1 MSKRKQQR
9 KATRD
14 QKEAKKIF
22 RVVAISTAVLLIL
35 LFVMY
40 QVTS

>member
-1 MSKRKQQR
+1 MSKRKQRQ
-9 KATRD
+9 ATRD

-22 RVVAISTAVLLIL
+22 RVIAISTAVLLVL

>member
-1 MSKRKQQR
+1 MSKRKQRQAI
-9 KATRD
+9 KN
-14 QKEAKKIF
+14 QQEAKKIF
-22 RVVAISTAVLLIL
+22 RVVAISTAVLLVL

>member
-1 MSKRKQQR
+1 MSKRKRRQ
-9 KATRD
+9 ATRD
-14 QKEAKKIF
+14 AQEAKKIF

-35 LFVMY
+35 LFLMY